1 MNIKGII
8 AIVVVMVGLFLG
20 FNMIGNIDSTEYV
33 VKQSFGTGELSVHQE
48 PGWYFKNF
56 GKVSEY
62 DRTGTFYFS
71 KEELDGGE
79 GADAAALQA
88 SFNGNSTAEV
98 SGYLKYRLPTN
109 PTLALAL
116 HRDFKSEET
125 VRLDLI
131 RNQVA
136 TAIRIA
142 GPMFTPEE
150 AFISR
155 RSEFTK
161 TVRDILEQGE
171 FLTTS
176 EVVTRKDISSTDSNS
191 TKTEVV
197 TRLVLDSL
205 GHRIITKPSVLK
217 KYGIEIITLDIKDF
231 DFDKETDEFIE
242 AKKKSMSK
250 RVASEAEAI
259 ASRQKAIT
267 EQANGEAKIAAE
279 KATAEVAKI
288 REVTQAQKEKEVA
301 ELNALKAKA
310 QADSMLAVGRAEAE
324 ASKLR
329 VQAGLSPRE
338 RAEFEMKTRIGVAE
352 QIAKTTFPSTMIIGG
367 GNGATN
373 PMEAIGLRALY
384 DLAERQGTT
393 SK

>member
-1 MNIKGII
+1 MNIKGIV
-8 AIVVVMVGLFLG
+8 AIVLAVIGVIFGL
-20 FNMIGNIDSTEYV
+20 NMIGNIDSTEYV
-33 VKQSFGTGELSVHQE
+33 VKQSFASGALSVHPE

-56 GKVSEY
+56 GKIAEY

-71 KEELDGGE
+71 KEEIDGGSS
-79 GADAAALQA
+79 ADATALQA
-88 SFNGNSTAEV
+88 SFNGSSTADV

-109 PTLALAL
+109 PELALAL
-116 HRDFKSEET
+116 HRDFKNEQT
-125 VRLDLI
+125 VRLDMI

-136 TAIRIA
+136 TAIRMA
-142 GPMFTPEE
+142 GPMFTAEE
-150 AFISR
+150 AYITR

-161 TVRDILEQGE
+161 FVRDVLEQGE

-176 EVVTRKDISSTDSNS
+176 DIVVRRDVSSSDSNS

-197 TRLVLDSL
+197 TKFVLDST
-205 GHRIITKPSVLK
+205 GNRIITKPSVLK

-231 DFDKETDEFIE
+231 DFDKQTDAFIE
-242 AKKKSMSK
+242 AKKKSMSL

-352 QIAKTTFPSTMIIGG
+352 QVRQIVMPTTMIING
-367 GNGATN
+367 GNGQMS
-373 PMEAIGLRALY
+373 PLDAIGMKAVF
-384 DLAERQGTT
+384 DLVDSR

>member
-1 MNIKGII
+1 MNIKGIV
-8 AIVVVMVGLFLG
+8 AIVVAVIGLFFG

-33 VKQSFGTGELSVHQE
+33 VKQSFGTGSMSVHPD

-56 GKVSEY
+56 GKISEY

-71 KEELDGGE
+71 AEELDGGNSP
-79 GADAAALQA
+79 DAAALQA
-88 SFNGNSTAEV
+88 SFNGNSTADI

-109 PTLALAL
+109 PSLALAL
-116 HRDFKSEET
+116 HRDFKNENT

-131 RNQVA
+131 RNSIA
-136 TAIRIA
+136 TAIRMA
-142 GPMFTPEE
+142 GPMFTPEA
-150 AFISR
+150 AFISS

-161 TVRDILEQGE
+161 IVRDILEQGE

-176 EVVTRKDISSTDSNS
+176 EIVQRKDISSSDSNS

-197 TRLVLDSL
+197 TKFVLDSL
-205 GHRIITKPSVLK
+205 GQRIITKPSVLK

-231 DFDKETDEFIE
+231 DFDKQTDAFIE
-242 AKKKSMSK
+242 AKKKSMAL

-338 RAEFEMKTRIGVAE
+338 RAEFDMKTKIGVAE
-352 QIAKTTFPSTMIIGG
+352 QIAKTVFPTTMIIGG
-367 GNGATN
+367 GSNGSVN
-373 PMEAIGLRALY
+373 PMEAVGLRALY
-384 DLAERQGTT
+384 DLAERQGT
-393 SK
+393 K

>member
-1 MNIKGII
+1 MNIKGIV
-8 AIVVVMVGLFLG
+8 AIVFAVIGVIFGL
-20 FNMIGNIDSTEYV
+20 NMIGNIDSTEYV
-33 VKQSFGTGELSVHQE
+33 VKQSFASGAMSVHPE

-56 GKVSEY
+56 GKISEY

-71 KEELDGGE
+71 TEELDGGQNP
-79 GADAAALQA
+79 DAAALQA
-88 SFNGNSTAEV
+88 SFNGNSTADI

-109 PTLALAL
+109 PELALAL
-116 HRDFKSEET
+116 HRDFKNENT

-131 RNQVA
+131 RNSIA
-136 TAIRIA
+136 TAIRMA
-142 GPMFTPEE
+142 GPMFTPEG
-150 AFISR
+150 AFISS

-176 EVVTRKDISSTDSNS
+176 EIVQRKDISSADSNS
-191 TKTEVV
+191 TKTEVI
-197 TRLVLDSL
+197 TKFVLDSL
-205 GHRIITKPSVLK
+205 GQRIITKPSVLK

-231 DFDKETDEFIE
+231 DFDKQTDAFIE
-242 AKKKSMSK
+242 AKKKSMAL

-338 RAEFEMKTRIGVAE
+338 RAEFDMKTKIGVAE
-352 QIAKTTFPSTMIIGG
+352 QVRQIVMPTTMIING
-367 GNGATN
+367 GNGQMS
-373 PMEAIGLRALY
+373 PLDAIGMKAVF
-384 DLAERQGTT
+384 DLVDSR

>member
-1 MNIKGII
+1 MNIKGIV
-8 AIVVVMVGLFLG
+8 AIVLAVIGVIFG

-33 VKQSFGTGELSVHQE
+33 VKQSFASGAMSVHPE

-56 GKVSEY
+56 GKISEY

-71 KEELDGGE
+71 TEELDGGQNP
-79 GADAAALQA
+79 DATALQA
-88 SFNGNSTAEV
+88 SFNGNSTADI

-109 PTLALAL
+109 TELALAL
-116 HRDFKSEET
+116 HRDFKNENT

-131 RNQVA
+131 RNSIA
-136 TAIRIA
+136 TAIRMA
-142 GPMFTPEE
+142 GPMFTPEG
-150 AFISR
+150 AFISS

-176 EVVTRKDISSTDSNS
+176 EIVQRKDISSADSNS
-191 TKTEVV
+191 TKTEVI
-197 TRLVLDSL
+197 TKFVLDSL
-205 GHRIITKPSVLK
+205 GQRIITKPSVLK

-231 DFDKETDEFIE
+231 DFDKQTDAFIE
-242 AKKKSMSK
+242 AKKKSMAL

-338 RAEFEMKTRIGVAE
+338 RAEFDMKTKIGVAE
-352 QIAKTTFPSTMIIGG
+352 QIAKTVFPTTMIIGG
-367 GNGATN
+367 GGGSVN
-373 PMEAIGLRALY
+373 PMEAVGLRALY
-384 DLAERQGTT
+384 DLAERQGT
-393 SK
+393 K

>member
-1 MNIKGII
+1 
-8 AIVVVMVGLFLG
+8 
-20 FNMIGNIDSTEYV
+20 
-33 VKQSFGTGELSVHQE
+33 
-48 PGWYFKNF
+48 
-56 GKVSEY
+56 
-62 DRTGTFYFS
+62 
-71 KEELDGGE
+71 
-79 GADAAALQA
+79 
-88 SFNGNSTAEV
+88 
-98 SGYLKYRLPTN
+98 
-109 PTLALAL
+109 
-116 HRDFKSEET
+116 
-125 VRLDLI
+125 LI
-131 RNQVA
+131 RNSIA
-136 TAIRIA
+136 TAICMA
-142 GPMFTPEE
+142 GQMFTPEG
-150 AFISR
+150 AFISS

-176 EVVTRKDISSTDSNS
+176 EIVQRKDISSADSNS
-191 TKTEVV
+191 TKTEVI
-197 TRLVLDSL
+197 TKFVLDSL
-205 GHRIITKPSVLK
+205 GQRIITKPSVLK

-231 DFDKETDEFIE
+231 DFDKQTDAFIE
-242 AKKKSMSK
+242 AKKKSMAL

-338 RAEFEMKTRIGVAE
+338 RAEFDMKTKIGVAE
-352 QIAKTTFPSTMIIGG
+352 QVRQIVMPTTMVING
-367 GNGATN
+367 GNGQMS
-373 PMEAIGLRALY
+373 PLDAIGMKAVF
-384 DLAERQGTT
+384 DLVESR

>member
-56 GKVSEY
+56 GKISEY

-79 GADAAALQA
+79 GADATALQA

-197 TRLVLDSL
+197 TRFVLDSL

-352 QIAKTTFPSTMIIGG
+352 QVRQIVMPSTLVINGG
-367 GNGATN
+367 SSQMS
-373 PMEAIGLRALY
+373 PLDAIGMKAVF
-384 DLAERQGTT
+384 DLVDSR

>member
-1 MNIKGII
+1 MNIK
-8 AIVVVMVGLFLG
+8 AIVALIAVFCAVFLG
-20 FNMIGNIDSTEYV
+20 FSVIGNIDSTEYV
-33 VKQSFGTGELSVHQE
+33 VKQSFASGKMSIHTE

-56 GKVSEY
+56 GKISEY

-71 KEELDGGE
+71 SEELDGGE
-79 GADAAALQA
+79 GRDADPLQA
-88 SFNGNSTAEV
+88 SFNGNSTAMV

-109 PTLALAL
+109 QDMALSL
-116 HRDFKSEET
+116 HRDYKNEET

-136 TAIRIA
+136 TAIRMA

-150 AFISR
+150 AFITNRANFS
-155 RSEFTK
+155 K
-161 TVRDILEQGE
+161 TVRDILEIGE

-176 EVVTRKDISSTDSNS
+176 ETVIRKDVSSADSNS
-191 TKTEVV
+191 TKTDIV
-197 TRLVLDSL
+197 TRFVLDSA
-205 GHRIITKPSVLK
+205 GNRIITKASVLK

-231 DFDKETDEFIE
+231 DFDEQTDKFIE
-242 AKKKSMSK
+242 AKKKSMSL

-301 ELNALKAKA
+301 ELNAQKAKA
-310 QADSMLAVGRAEAE
+310 QADSMLFVGRAEAE

-329 VQAGLSPRE
+329 VNAGLSPKE
-338 RAEFEMKTRIGVAE
+338 RAEYDMRTKIGVAE
-352 QIAKTTFPSTMIIGG
+352 QIAKTQFPSTMIIGG
-367 GNGATN
+367 GGNGSIN
-373 PMEAIGLRALY
+373 PMEAIGLRSLY

-393 SK
+393 K

>member
-8 AIVVVMVGLFLG
+8 AIVVAVIVGIFGLNMV
-20 FNMIGNIDSTEYV
+20 GNIDSTEYV
-33 VKQSFGTGELSVHQE
+33 VKQAFGTGTITVHNE
-48 PGWYFKNF
+48 PGWYLKNF
-56 GKVSEY
+56 GKISEY
-62 DRTGTFYFS
+62 DRTGSFYFS

-88 SFNGNSTAEV
+88 TFNGGSTAGV
-98 SGYLKYRLPTN
+98 SGFLKFRLPTN
-109 PTLALAL
+109 PSLATEL
-116 HRDFKSEET
+116 HRDFKNQES

-131 RNQVA
+131 RNAVA
-136 TAIRIA
+136 TAIRMA
-142 GPMFTPEE
+142 GPLFTPEE
-150 AFISR
+150 AFITR
-155 RSEFTK
+155 RSEMTK
-161 TVRDILEQGE
+161 IVRDILEEGE

-176 EVVTRKDISSTDSNS
+176 EVQNKKALSSEDSTATQVYTVTKI
-191 TKTEVV
+191 
-197 TRLVLDSL
+197 VLDSN

-217 KYGIEIITLDIKDF
+217 KYGIEIVTLDIKDF
-231 DFDKETDEFIE
+231 DFDKQTDDFIE
-242 AKKKSMSK
+242 AKKKSMSL

-279 KATAEVAKI
+279 KAIAEVAKI

-310 QADSMLAVGRAEAE
+310 QGDSIIAVGRAEAE

-338 RAEFEMKTRIGVAE
+338 RAEYDMKTKIGVAE
-352 QIAKTTFPSTMIIGG
+352 QIAKTVFPTTMIIGG
-367 GNGATN
+367 GSGGSVN
-373 PMEAIGLRALY
+373 PMEAVGLRALY
-384 DLAERQGTT
+384 DLAERQGT
-393 SK
+393 K